1 MHPNGTINVRYGGTK
16 TMKEKFRNV
25 LNRKAKLHSVI
36 AFLGTLASVLLVG
49 GIVACSTQRAS
60 NDAVSVVK
68 KHLESEKNND
78 YAAWISTLIEEKQRA
93 FTKETNGEFGVISLI
108 VEKVEVSDEETH
120 RMQERYAGS
129 DLAQSR
135 GWSDEYLSE
144 NMIVVSTQYTVDYDN
159 TKVPY
164 TEGTLTQDFIL
175 IRDDQDSPWLIWDT
189 SSPSD

>member
-1 MHPNGTINVRYGGTK
+1 
-16 TMKEKFRNV
+16 MKEKFRNV
-25 LNRKAKLHSVI
+25 LNRKAKRHSII
-36 AFLGTLASVLLVG
+36 AFLGMLASILLIG
-49 GIVACSTQRAS
+49 GIVACSTQNAG
-60 NDAVSVVK
+60 NEAVSVVK
-68 KHLESEKNND
+68 KHLEAEKNNN

-93 FTKETNGEFGVISLI
+93 FTKETNGEFGVISLV
-108 VEKVEVSDEETH
+108 VEKVEVSDEETQ
-120 RMQERYAGS
+120 RMQEMYTGS
-129 DLAQSR
+129 ELAQSR

-175 IRDDQDSPWLIWDT
+175 IRDDQGSPWLIWDI